1 MQFLKTSF
9 FLRFSALLL
18 STAAEQHNAGDN
30 FHGDDTNDDE
40 SHSVTHVRMVEMRA
54 SKLEEQVRDLTV
66 GPATLEHIVWLL
78 YVVQCPLCFYNLSF
92 HVKS

>member
-1 MQFLKTSF
+1 MCHSSKPLFCP
-9 FLRFSALLL
+9 RFSAWLL

-40 SHSVTHVRMVEMRA
+40 SHSVTHVRMLEMRA

-66 GPATLEHIVWLL
+66 GPCT
-78 YVVQCPLCFYNLSF
+78 
-92 HVKS
+92 